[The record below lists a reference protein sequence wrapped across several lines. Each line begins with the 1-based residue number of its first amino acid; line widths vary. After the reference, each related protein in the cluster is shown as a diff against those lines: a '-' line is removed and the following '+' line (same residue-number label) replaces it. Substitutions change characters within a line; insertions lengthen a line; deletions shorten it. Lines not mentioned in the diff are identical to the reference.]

1 MNDEYYIQQGEEKIG
16 PFTFEE
22 LMNNDIDIHT
32 SILAPGQSKWQ
43 YASELP
49 ELYEY
54 FEAKD
59 IYFPTMDNLATAG
72 QRTLAFIIDYLL
84 LTIFM
89 ELIAL
94 QLGWVTLPTDGK
106 FIWPDNDTMF
116 KMQGLFYGIYI
127 AYNVLF
133 EMTGWKATIGK
144 KICSLRVIDVNGE
157 KISILQSLGRNMG
170 AILSIA
176 LTMIPFLSI
185 FGSEYKQEWYDN
197 LAKTYMIK
205 ITK

>member
-22 LMNNDIDIHT
+22 LLKNDIDIHT

-43 YASELP
+43 YASELT

-54 FEAKD
+54 FESKD
-59 IYFPTMDNLATAG
+59 IYFPTMDNLASPG
-72 QRTLAFIIDYLL
+72 WRTVAFLADYLL
-84 LTIFM
+84 LSIIM

-94 QLGWVTLPTDGK
+94 WLGWVALPVDGK
-106 FIWPDNDTMF
+106 FVWPDNDTMF
-116 KMQGLFYGIYI
+116 KMQALFYAMYLV
-127 AYNVLF
+127 YNVFF

-144 KICSLRVIDVNGE
+144 KICGLRVIDVNGE
-157 KISILQSLGRNMG
+157 KISLLQSVGRNIG

-185 FGSEYKQEWYDN
+185 YGSEYKQEWYDN

-205 ITK
+205 IR

>member
-1 MNDEYYIQQGEEKIG
+1 MNDEYYILEGEEKIG
-16 PFTFEE
+16 PLSFDE
-22 LMNNDIDIHT
+22 LTKRDIDIHT
-32 SILAPGQSKWQ
+32 SILAPGEKKWQ

-59 IYFPTMDNLATAG
+59 IYFPTLDNLATAG
-72 QRTLAFIIDYLL
+72 WRTLAFIIDYLL
-84 LTIFM
+84 LSVIV
-89 ELIAL
+89 EVIAL
-94 QLGWVTLPTDGK
+94 QLGWVTLPTTGK
-106 FIWPDNDTMF
+106 FVWPDNDTMF
-116 KMQGLFYGIYI
+116 KMQALFYGIYLG
-127 AYNVLF
+127 YNVLF

-144 KICSLRVIDVNGE
+144 KVCGLRVIDVNGE
-157 KISILQSLGRNMG
+157 KISILQSLGRNFG

-205 ITK
+205 IK

>member
-1 MNDEYYIQQGEEKIG
+1 MNDEYYIQQGEEKTG

-22 LMNNDIDIHT
+22 LITRDIDIHT
-32 SILAPGQSKWQ
+32 SILAPGESKWQ

-54 FEAKD
+54 FETKD
-59 IYFPTMDNLATAG
+59 IYFPTLDNLATAG

-84 LTIFM
+84 LSIVM
-89 ELIAL
+89 EVIAF
-94 QLGWVTLPTDGK
+94 QLGWVTWPSGGK
-106 FIWPDNDTMF
+106 FAWPDNDTMF
-116 KMQGLFYGIYI
+116 KMQALFYGIYI
-127 AYNVLF
+127 IYNVLF
-133 EMTGWKATIGK
+133 EQIGWKATIGK
-144 KICSLRVIDVNGE
+144 KILGLRVIDVNGE
-157 KISILQSLGRNMG
+157 KISILQSLGRNVG

-205 ITK
+205 IR